1 MSSSEEDEVLENKEI
16 TEPEVISPEP
26 ITRAKKPRSEKQIA
40 ALARAREK
48 RAEKIGDRKKIKEAE
63 NKLIEDNREMLT
75 QMALGGN
82 IEEQIEDEPLEPP
95 SPAPVKKPRAKK
107 KKKVKKTI
115 VNNYYEEE
123 DSESDEE
130 LIEEQNNF
138 YVNNRKGRNR
148 KNIPIAPTTLIF
160 ISGEVFN
167 FFL

>member
-26 ITRAKKPRSEKQIA
+26 ITRKKKPRSEKQIA

-82 IEEQIEDEPLEPP
+82 IEEHIEDDNEPLEPP
-95 SPAPVKKPRAKK
+95 TPTPLLKKPRA
-107 KKKVKKTI
+107 I
-115 VNNYYEEE
+115 
-123 DSESDEE
+123 
-130 LIEEQNNF
+130 
-138 YVNNRKGRNR
+138 R
-148 KNIPIAPTTLIF
+148 
-160 ISGEVFN
+160 
-167 FFL
+167 